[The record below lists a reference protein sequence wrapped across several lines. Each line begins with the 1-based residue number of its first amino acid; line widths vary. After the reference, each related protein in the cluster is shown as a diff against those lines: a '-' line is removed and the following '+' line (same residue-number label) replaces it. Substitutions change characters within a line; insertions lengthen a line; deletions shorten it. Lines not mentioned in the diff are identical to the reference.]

1 MKQPIPE
8 PGTRAE
14 VAREPEP
21 GARGRVRPG
30 WNGRFLVKP
39 VPRTG
44 GHRPRGEG

>member
-1 MKQPIPE
+1 MKQPVPE

-14 VAREPEP
+14 GAREPEP

-30 WNGRFLVKP
+30 WNGRFY